1 MILRAKFVISLFH
14 NKMSDYCCG
23 DKRNKGKNKLREK
36 KKHPYK
42 VGGKFRSTNIKVK
55 KKEDKK

>member
-1 MILRAKFVISLFH
+1 
-14 NKMSDYCCG
+14 MSDYCCG

-42 VGGKFRSTNIKVK
+42 VGGKFRSTDIKVK
-55 KKEDKK
+55 KKKDKK